1 MCLICFADFWCIF
14 TRRHQR
20 GEKGELAEWF
30 IRTTY
35 NYVERKLRKI
45 ASGNRILEN
54 FITAR
59 KESVFYI
66 LSCTLSRNQ
75 LYSGKHG
82 MNFCHINHKPGWI
95 CHQKPARTLEL
106 ICRGPRETHLR
117 PFPFR

>member
-45 ASGNRILEN
+45 VSGNRILEN
-54 FITAR
+54 FIPAR

-82 MNFCHINHKPGWI
+82 MNF
-95 CHQKPARTLEL
+95 L
-106 ICRGPRETHLR
+106 I
-117 PFPFR
+117 